1 LQLAVGIATVKQ
13 TAFPF
18 LACGVYSSTLIF
30 QFIVMKY
37 FSLARFYLQSET
49 GSGYEFGDDGI
60 VPSTPTLQVPQRS
73 DGFAEAVS

>member
-1 LQLAVGIATVKQ
+1 LQLTVGIATVKQ
-13 TAFPF
+13 TAFP
-18 LACGVYSSTLIF
+18 ACRVYSSTLIF

-37 FSLARFYLQSET
+37 FSLTRFYLQSET